1 MFDVLSVTLPIFLIV
16 IFGYI
21 ATRLNVVAKSDVKI
35 LGAFVI
41 KFALPALVFR
51 SLSQRS
57 FSEIANPDFLI
68 VYAAASLSTF
78 LVAFATARLV
88 GGKSTTAS
96 ALQALGSSVS
106 NSGFIGYPIAFLVLG
121 PSVVVALALSMMVE
135 NILMIPLGLILA
147 EIGSND
153 GKTLGALMRGVAGRL
168 VRNPLIIA
176 IFAGMVISLSGIK
189 LPTPLFRAVD
199 MMAQASGALA
209 LFYVGGTLVGLRVK
223 GMFGDVGRV
232 VAGKLFLH
240 PTVVFLAL
248 LFVPGLDPNL
258 RKAMLIFSSVPVIT
272 IFPLLGL
279 PYHQE
284 DMCAA
289 VLMVATILSFF
300 TISSLLLIL

>member
-16 IFGYI
+16 IFGYVS
-21 ATRLNVVAKSDVKI
+21 TRSNVVVKSDVKV

-78 LVAFATARLV
+78 FVVFAAARLV
-88 GGKSTTAS
+88 GGKSTTVS

-121 PSVVVALALSMMVE
+121 SPVVVALALAMMVE

-153 GKTLGALMRGVAGRL
+153 GKTLGALIRGVVARL
-168 VRNPLIIA
+168 VKNPLIIA
-176 IFAGMVISLSGIK
+176 ILAGMAISLSGFK
-189 LPTPLFRAVD
+189 LPTALFRAVD

-223 GMFGDVGRV
+223 GMFADVGRV
-232 VAGKLFLH
+232 VVGKLCLH
-240 PTVVFLAL
+240 PAIVFLAL
-248 LFVPGLDPNL
+248 LLVPGLDPNL
-258 RKAMLIFSSVPVIT
+258 RKAMLIFASVPVIT

-279 PYHQE
+279 PYRQE

-289 VLMVATILSFF
+289 ALMVATILSFF
-300 TISSLLLIL
+300 TISTLLLVL